1 MSRSR
6 FFEGFILGVIAT
18 ILGLFIADHYSC
30 DEQCSD
36 DDCEECDDDSIA
48 PEKVESRVSK
58 TLDAI
63 EDKFDKLSEMVDPK
77 RSK

>member
-1 MSRSR
+1 MNKSR

-30 DEQCSD
+30 DE
-36 DDCEECDDDSIA
+36 DCVEGEDCDDSDVA

-63 EDKFDKLSEMVDPK
+63 EDKFDKLSDMIDSK